1 MAVTPPEAP
10 TTQAQGAVPKTQYAT
25 AYESR
30 YTKHF
35 GPGNQ
40 LYAHVNCGYLSTP
53 GRAPT
58 LLALK
63 QHAQSLAILIKNI
76 SVSTAFGEVDNR
88 NRGRGH
94 TTREFRENEAFDWL
108 NDLSRP
114 YTNADEWHQKP
125 LTELMNQVEGE
136 KSGHPHH
143 HCPLSTHADL
153 GQDKECQRPRPYATH
168 HALTMH
174 ANECLE
180 MLDHEYS
187 ATGGLMSLL
196 PTDAASDSEML
207 QAARNTLLG
216 QWLVFN
222 QHLVGRMHELEI
234 AYGNSLD
241 ALRGEA
247 VVPMQNLS
255 MMAPHG
261 AGASSGAGS
270 YGREI
275 AYPQDRW
282 ILCNAGDDVFEYVHK
297 VLDRQ
302 EALIE
307 PRERAWRE
315 HGVTGER
322 MWQERRG
329 GEQHDAGLVVWDVK
343 TRYIR
348 LRGKAR
354 TPIFVIPAHGEHP
367 GVAETRRLEAAPGVV
382 SVVTPT
388 WPARVSDWEQKFRDA
403 LHEGKKR
410 SIANFEL
417 RAENDKLREKTS
429 LLEQERQKLQQTT
442 ARYEQYYSG
451 AKTESEVKAVEV
463 RMQRMHD
470 DFIKLRSERDAT
482 VERATAT
489 TAVVRRIMQ
498 KLEKEMPAKYIEL
511 MKAFP
516 VGEEEQEGEDEDEE
530 EGEQK
535 RAKRAQ
541 SKVDIA
547 ELRPGDSD
555 SEGVGSE

>member
-1 MAVTPPEAP
+1 MAVTPAEAP
-10 TTQAQGAVPKTQYAT
+10 TTQARGAIPKTQYAT

-40 LYAHVNCGYLSTP
+40 LYGHVNCGYLSTP

-63 QHAQSLAILIKNI
+63 QHAQSLAILIRNI
-76 SVSTAFGEVDNR
+76 SVSTAFGEVNNK

-114 YTNADEWHQKP
+114 YTNTDEWHQKP
-125 LTELMNQVEGE
+125 LTELMNQVQGE

-153 GQDKECQRPRPYATH
+153 GQDREGQRPRPYATH

-196 PTDAASDSEML
+196 PTDAAADSEML

-255 MMAPHG
+255 MMAPRG

-297 VLDRQ
+297 
-302 EALIE
+302 
-307 PRERAWRE
+307 
-315 HGVTGER
+315 
-322 MWQERRG
+322 ERRG

-354 TPIFVIPAHGEHP
+354 SPIFVIPAHGEHP

-429 LLEQERQKLQQTT
+429 LLEEERQKLQQTT

-451 AKTESEVKAVEV
+451 AETESEVKAVEA
-463 RMQRMHD
+463 RMRRMHD

-489 TAVVRRIMQ
+489 TAMARRIMQ
-498 KLEKEMPAKYIEL
+498 ILEKEMPAKYTEL

-516 VGEEEQEGEDEDEE
+516 VGEEEQEGQEK
-530 EGEQK
+530 Q
-535 RAKRAQ
+535 AKWDKPNMDA
-541 SKVDIA
+541 A
-547 ELRPGDSD
+547 ELQPGDSD
-555 SEGVGSE
+555 SEGVGSDEEQE